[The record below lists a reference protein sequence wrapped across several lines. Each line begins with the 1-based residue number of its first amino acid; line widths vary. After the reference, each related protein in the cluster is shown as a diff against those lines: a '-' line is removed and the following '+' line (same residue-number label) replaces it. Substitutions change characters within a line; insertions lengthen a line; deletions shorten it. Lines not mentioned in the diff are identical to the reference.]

1 MFTKHRKSVDYILLA
16 MASLDEGDM
25 EGAAEFLQEA
35 QEEPDLDEALEEMNE
50 ANEEAFGEEFE
61 GNGEEEDLAL
71 SNVSPRSRR
80 AALRKALAEALE
92 DGGEE
97 DDIEEEVEEEVEE
110 DDEEKAVVMARLARA
125 RRNLRSVRST
135 A

>member
-92 DGGEE
+92 DEGEE
-97 DDIEEEVEEEVEE
+97 DDIEEEVEEDEGEE
-110 DDEEKAVVMARLARA
+110 QAVVMARLARA
-125 RRNLRSVRST
+125 RRNLRSVRS